1 MFGEGPPENGV
12 VVEASGTGTIADV
25 CGAGDTAAAV
35 FTLALAARYTAPEAM
50 YLANAASGVVVLEH
64 GTAVGGLKWSVHQ
77 PVWTRRSLNVECRN
91 SAVHRRAPS
100 DRQRPVRV
108 ILFDRRNHPVQL
120 GEVFFP
126 KSETS
131 DNSGEPSK
139 RPSRHLIS
147 SFTTP
152 CSRKGNHI
160 AHMVSS

>member
-1 MFGEGPPENGV
+1 MISVPGSTSKL
-12 VVEASGTGTIADV
+12 SG
-25 CGAGDTAAAV
+25 
-35 FTLALAARYTAPEAM
+35 ALH
-50 YLANAASGVVVLEH
+50 LASGVEPHDPITRRTHKSSPSTPYLVQPPRFHPCYLAPIVLAASQMERDRK
-64 GTAVGGLKWSVHQ
+64 GQ

-100 DRQRPVRV
+100 DHQRPVRV
-108 ILFDRRNHPVQL
+108 ILFDRRNHTVQL

-131 DNSGEPSK
+131 DNSGESSK